1 MGQVAPGRWWQVWPA
16 SALYWG
22 DVRNSWEPR
31 SGSGAL
37 GERPRQPYAEI
48 VRGALA
54 ARIERILMDTWIH
67 GNLLIPLQALHSRI
81 VMTLENSRCSSML
94 CTIPFPAVLQLT
106 YMVTLPTGRSR

>member
-1 MGQVAPGRWWQVWPA
+1 MRGWGVQAGDTGHHAPSPLAGQMTGGQLAGRMWHQA
-16 SALYWG
+16 TENTFHCALCTEATLHRHFALSSALYWG

-67 GNLLIPLQALHSRI
+67 GNLLIP
-81 VMTLENSRCSSML
+81 
-94 CTIPFPAVLQLT
+94 
-106 YMVTLPTGRSR
+106 

>member
-1 MGQVAPGRWWQVWPA
+1 MSDVEEESLPESWGH

-37 GERPRQPYAEI
+37 GERPRQPYAEL

-67 GNLLIPLQALHSRI
+67 GNLLIP
-81 VMTLENSRCSSML
+81 
-94 CTIPFPAVLQLT
+94 
-106 YMVTLPTGRSR
+106 